1 MEENM
6 CVCLCGRRSSELLA
20 RRIAHLAVA
29 APPLF
34 MLIGVVFYLLHS
46 ANGELHVLVGSGKL

>member
-46 ANGELHVLVGSGKL
+46 ANGDSMFW